1 MLVASELPV
10 TCIAVSPDG
19 RWLAT
24 SGLSTDI
31 RIWDLTADEPD
42 ALVKQLEGHSDAV
55 NTLQFSADGKTLF
68 SGSDDKVVAA
78 WPIPVEDEPPVPT
91 RLLTG
96 HGAGVTTLDLSDDG
110 KWLVSGDADGSV
122 RVWQTNDADDPEP
135 IVLTTGR
142 HAVAR
147 VRFAPDSGLFAA
159 ATAKGECSIWEITG
173 SACEQVAVLSDH
185 TAAINDM
192 LWLTSP
198 LRIVTASDDRTV
210 RIKNWPNDS
219 DSPSSVLR
227 VHEDSVWALAASE
240 NGDTLAGGALDGAI
254 QVWETERAV
263 PGMTPGLVNGH
274 DRQVQ
279 ELEVSHDG
287 QWLLSISSDRDR
299 SAQLWRHDGR
309 LRLQRSEEFTA
320 DLESLGRIETGAWH
334 PTQSLFAIG
343 TSNGQVFVLDPTDPA
358 GSRRSLRGLT
368 ESVTDIVFSP
378 SGDQVAASSDGGQLA
393 VWNVSAADDDADPV
407 QSVQVSSDDLTC
419 MAFASDGNA
428 VAIGVDGGGVYVLPT
443 GDNAARLLPGSHK
456 RAVNQVAFSPDGN
469 WLGSVSDDGSLHLWN
484 QPLDPTS
491 EQSPQILVRHTERV
505 YSLVFSPD
513 SRHVITV
520 SDSGAS
526 GDEASDDAV
535 AIVWP
540 VESSHPERD
549 AVVLSGHSKGVRCM
563 AMFDQGRMVATGSD
577 DGTLRLWDLTLDNP
591 SAASIL
597 IRDFG
602 ESVQSLAIDETSTTL
617 FAGTR
622 AGSIAVWPLDVASL
636 VQAARKTAGRVL
648 TESEQARFQPD
659 VSAFDIAAERK

>member
-1 MLVASELPV
+1 M
-10 TCIAVSPDG
+10 
-19 RWLAT
+19 
-24 SGLSTDI
+24 
-31 RIWDLTADEPD
+31 
-42 ALVKQLEGHSDAV
+42 
-55 NTLQFSADGKTLF
+55 
-68 SGSDDKVVAA
+68 
-78 WPIPVEDEPPVPT
+78 
-91 RLLTG
+91 
-96 HGAGVTTLDLSDDG
+96 
-110 KWLVSGDADGSV
+110 
-122 RVWQTNDADDPEP
+122 
-135 IVLTTGR
+135 
-142 HAVAR
+142 
-147 VRFAPDSGLFAA
+147 
-159 ATAKGECSIWEITG
+159 
-173 SACEQVAVLSDH
+173 
-185 TAAINDM
+185 
-192 LWLTSP
+192 
-198 LRIVTASDDRTV
+198 
-210 RIKNWPNDS
+210 
-219 DSPSSVLR
+219 
-227 VHEDSVWALAASE
+227 
-240 NGDTLAGGALDGAI
+240 
-254 QVWETERAV
+254 